1 MSAPEAFSRP
11 TRPEPPIPGRAG
23 GSYSGRM
30 SEAAFI
36 GALRAF
42 ATDPAARNLLDDAA
56 VLAVGGETLI
66 LTHDMIVEGVHFLAD
81 DPPADIAWKLV
92 AVNLSDLAAKGA
104 RPLGAL
110 LGFTLGDEAWDKAFA
125 EGLRGALA
133 AFDLPLLGGDTV
145 AAPCRVLGLTA
156 IGRAEGRVPSRAG
169 ARPGDHLWVS
179 GTIGDAGAGLKA
191 LRGELARSEALIAR
205 YRNPRPRL
213 EAGRRLAPIVTAM
226 MDVSDGLLIDSARI
240 AAASACG
247 IDIALDSVPLSDAF
261 LAACGQA
268 KLEAATAGDDYE
280 LLFTT
285 RADQASVILALG
297 EEIGLPLSRIGRCT
311 AGAGLGLSDNGKPV
325 PLPAKLGFEHG

>member
-1 MSAPEAFSRP
+1 MREA
-11 TRPEPPIPGRAG
+11 G
-23 GSYSGRM
+23 
-30 SEAAFI
+30 FI

-56 VLAVGGETLI
+56 VLAVGAETLV
-66 LTHDMIVEGVHFLAD
+66 LTHDMIVEGVHFLSD

-110 LGFTLGDEAWDKAFA
+110 LGFTLGEEAWDKAFA
-125 EGLRGALA
+125 EGLGGALA

-156 IGRAEGRVPSRAG
+156 IGRADGPAPSRAG

-179 GTIGDAGAGLKA
+179 GTIGDAGAGLKM
-191 LRGELARSEALIAR
+191 LRGELARSEALIER

-213 EAGRRLAPIVTAM
+213 EAGQRLAPIVTAM
-226 MDVSDGLLIDSARI
+226 MDVSDGLLIDSARM

-247 IDIALDSVPLSDAF
+247 IDIALDTVPLSDAF
-261 LAACGQA
+261 LAACG
-268 KLEAATAGDDYE
+268 EARLDAVTAGDDYE
-280 LLFTT
+280 LLF
-285 RADQASVILALG
+285 AAGSEAAPSVLALA
-297 EEIGLPLSRIGRCT
+297 EEIGLPFSRIGSCV
-311 AGAGLGLSDNGKPV
+311 AGAGLTLSEDGMPV
-325 PLPAKLGFEHG
+325 PLPSRLGFEHGRDGTNG